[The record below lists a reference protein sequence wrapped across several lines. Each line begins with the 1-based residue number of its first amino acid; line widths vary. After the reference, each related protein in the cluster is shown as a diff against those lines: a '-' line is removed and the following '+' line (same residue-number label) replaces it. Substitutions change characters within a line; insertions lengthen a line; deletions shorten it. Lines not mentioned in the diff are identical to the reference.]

1 MDNDINTL
9 LRRAFA
15 DMNNDQ
21 TDDAILALK
30 EILQIAPT
38 NEIPWTAL
46 YESYLYDKK
55 DKTAAYNVLEKVYSL
70 IPTDFNILFAIG
82 VYFEQEE
89 INLRKS
95 DYYFDLILKYHP
107 NEAEANHY
115 VGGSLVSRDS
125 QKDIQKGLLLL
136 HKAIEI
142 DRSYIAPY
150 ITLAYMYNKMGEHNK
165 AYALALQGCL
175 NGKEVQGRGS
185 INGLGRSME
194 RIAKKIVNDTNISNK
209 LRNSLITII
218 TVIKS
223 SVKLDCPAEY
233 IDLISKMIAYKML
246 YKKEEFQP
254 AIMLELEKMQSD
266 YFAIPTEEK
275 RNQEALI
282 IGNLSFAY
290 LLKQL
295 FGVSILKFY
304 HINDDIKN
312 KVSIV
317 WKSYR
322 QSYDL
327 VLNSNDRE
335 LNDIFDS

>member
-1 MDNDINTL
+1 MDKDIDTL

-15 DMNNDQ
+15 DMNMNQ

-38 NEIPWTAL
+38 NEIAWTAL

-125 QKDIQKGLLLL
+125 QKDIQKGLRLL

-150 ITLAYMYNKMGEHNK
+150 ITLAYMYNKMGEYNK

-175 NGKEVQGRGS
+175 NGKEVQGHGS

-194 RIAKKIVNDTNISNK
+194 RIAKKIVNCTNINDELSISM
-209 LRNSLITII
+209 LTIITII
-218 TVIKS
+218 KS
-223 SVKLDCPAEY
+223 SIKLDCPEEY
-233 IDLISKMIAYKML
+233 IDLISKMIAYKLL

-254 AIMLELEKMQSD
+254 AIMLELEKKQSD
-266 YFAIPTEEK
+266 YFAIPTEEE
-275 RNQEALI
+275 RNKEALVI
-282 IGNLSFAY
+282 NNLSFAY

-295 FGVSILKFY
+295 FGVSILKLY

-317 WKSYR
+317 WKSYK
-322 QSYDL
+322 QSYNL
-327 VLNSNDRE
+327 VLNSNERK